1 MQNMT
6 PLLEI
11 EILTSAFKIHLKKV
25 QQGRRKPRDCSQQG
39 TLLTH
44 ELVHRPPLLLSGI
57 WSLASALGLAGCRWT
72 ALRNIAISLQIY
84 SLRSPTLFLYSTGE
98 IPEVIKENDKDLAQV
113 QCKI

>member
-25 QQGRRKPRDCSQQG
+25 RQGGRKPRDCSQQG

-44 ELVHRPPLLLSGI
+44 ELVHRPPLLLSGP
-57 WSLASALGLAGCRWT
+57 WPLCWALQVAGGQ
-72 ALRNIAISLQIY
+72 L
-84 SLRSPTLFLYSTGE
+84 
-98 IPEVIKENDKDLAQV
+98 
-113 QCKI
+113 